1 MSYTDYLNRHKINSP
16 KVIDTQMRLPDASSF
31 TWRTKMAATSVN
43 RRTDHVINNSQ
54 DLGIAPRLFSP
65 QVMGYNGSGF
75 GGKVQDA
82 SSYTQSRG
90 STAIG
95 HDNFTRGRIIVN
107 NIADGTCCNTRPP
120 ASQVVSEFGN
130 SDRSLSLADKGWVVP
145 TGVARG
151 AASNMSWK
159 MYAGTGLNMAYT
171 RQNTRT
177 GVVQEFLMCNS
188 DFNPQAKSYFVD
200 TIPDVKFHKSGT
212 APQPVSTQTAGGRQ
226 NVQNAISCVTTNT
239 AGVALNQQKA
249 DIPYNSYSAL
259 PNNSIGSKPN
269 LVHGRFIT
277 AIQGPQTGG
286 GYLPGSRAPIV
297 GGPTPLVKRNINH
310 RGWANPTRS
319 PYPHPRVPPR
329 GAPAQLKIN
338 DPNHYKM

>member
-1 MSYTDYLNRHKINSP
+1 MSYTDYLNRYKINSP
-16 KVIDTQMRLPDASSF
+16 KVIDTQMRMPDASSF

-54 DLGIAPRLFSP
+54 DTPAPRLFSP
-65 QVMGYNGSGF
+65 GVAGYAGTGF

-82 SSYTQSRG
+82 SSYTMSLGSR
-90 STAIG
+90 AIG
-95 HDNFTRGRIIVN
+95 QDDFTRGRIILN
-107 NIADGTCCNTRPP
+107 NPEDGTCCFSRPP
-120 ASQVVSEFGN
+120 ASQIVSEFGN
-130 SDRSLSLADKGWVVP
+130 SDGDTA
-145 TGVARG
+145 
-151 AASNMSWK
+151 
-159 MYAGTGLNMAYT
+159 GLNMGYI
-171 RQNTRT
+171 RQRR
-177 GVVQEFLMCNS
+177 GSVVTYEFPLCN
-188 DFNPQAKSYFVD
+188 DQFRPQTKSYFVD

-226 NVQNAISCVTTNT
+226 NVQNVISCVTTNT
-239 AGVALNQQKA
+239 SGVALNQQKA
-249 DIPYNSYSAL
+249 DVPYNSYSAS
-259 PNNSIGSKPN
+259 PNNVIGSGPN

-297 GGPTPLVKRNINH
+297 GGVSVKPKGAITH
-310 RGWANPTRS
+310 RGWANPTRT

-338 DPNHYKM
+338 DPNHYKV